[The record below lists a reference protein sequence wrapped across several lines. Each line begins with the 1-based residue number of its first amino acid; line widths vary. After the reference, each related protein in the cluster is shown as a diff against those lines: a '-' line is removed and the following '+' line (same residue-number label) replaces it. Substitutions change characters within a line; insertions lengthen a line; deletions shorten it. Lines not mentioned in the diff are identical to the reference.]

1 MRLLKVITLLLVT
14 VLAVPAFAETRLMMV
29 EEDGCP
35 WCARWNRDVGGKYY
49 LTDEGKAAPLW
60 RYDIHDPAPEGVTFA
75 SKPHFTPTFILL
87 VDGTEVNRIEGYPG
101 EGFFWGLL
109 GVMLADLPESEG
121 NLLAQN

>member
-1 MRLLKVITLLLVT
+1 MRLLKVIILLLST
-14 VLAVPAFAETRLMMV
+14 SLVLPAFAETRLMMV

-35 WCARWNRDVGGKYY
+35 WCTRWNRDVGGEYH
-49 LTDEGKAAPLW
+49 LTDEGKTAPLW

-109 GVMLADLPESEG
+109 GMMLASLPDAEGEPSES
-121 NLLAQN
+121 